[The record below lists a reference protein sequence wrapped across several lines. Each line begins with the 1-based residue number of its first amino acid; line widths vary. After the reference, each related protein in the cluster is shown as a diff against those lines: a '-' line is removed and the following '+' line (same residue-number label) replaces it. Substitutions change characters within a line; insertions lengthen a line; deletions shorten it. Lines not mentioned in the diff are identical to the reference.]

1 MTCSPDW
8 NGPLERLERQTFRQ
22 TFRRIPRQYWLE
34 RLERLERQKKTKAGA
49 IPRPTPRHP
58 SGQPAG

>member
-22 TFRRIPRQYWLE
+22 TFQRIPRQYWPE
-34 RLERLERQKKTKAGA
+34 RLERLERQKTTKAGA
-49 IPRPTPRHP
+49 IPV
-58 SGQPAG
+58 